1 METETMI
8 DPIHGIVSYPKYV
21 FEIIDTAEF
30 QRLRNLKQLGL
41 TYKVFPGAVHTR
53 FEHCLG
59 VCHLSDVLMTH
70 LERNSNFSISHIHR
84 KCVMVSN

>member
-8 DPIHGIVSYPKYV
+8 DAIHGSVSYPKYV

-41 TYKVFPGAVHTR
+41 SYKVFPGGVHTR

-59 VCHLSDVLMTH
+59 YEYFL
-70 LERNSNFSISHIHR
+70 N
-84 KCVMVSN
+84 